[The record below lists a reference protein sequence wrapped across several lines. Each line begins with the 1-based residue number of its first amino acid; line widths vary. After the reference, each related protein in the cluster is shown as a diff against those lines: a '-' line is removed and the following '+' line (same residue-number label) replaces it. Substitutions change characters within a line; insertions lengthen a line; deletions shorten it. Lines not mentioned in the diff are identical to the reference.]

1 MIKDKFRKV
10 HWRSVTGLE
19 PPSCAW
25 KSDSEPQH
33 IKADS
38 WRQSFYAGV
47 EGLSVSGPLT
57 YKFSS
62 VALLQNNGER
72 YSEDRVGAAGCWRA
86 IFLKELQ
93 LNSFQ
98 RWRRLQVRVQR
109 WALRSQTPS
118 WNAESI
124 KMDVGPQTC
133 NWFLKL
139 WQITA
144 EEENPTKLRQCDST
158 GWSLLNFLL
167 RLNNLCS
174 MTRVTLLLLRSHR
187 TSHVFSVT
195 GEAELLF
202 EVKTVWVGKFPP
214 DKILLHNL
222 HN

>member
-1 MIKDKFRKV
+1 MASKFLCWCWGSFGFWSANLQILYVSLYSRTME
-10 HWRSVTGLE
+10 SVTQRIVLE
-19 PPSCAW
+19 LL
-25 KSDSEPQH
+25 D
-33 IKADS
+33 
-38 WRQSFYAGV
+38 V
-47 EGLSVSGPLT
+47 E
-57 YKFSS
+57 
-62 VALLQNNGER
+62 ER
-72 YSEDRVGAAGCWRA
+72 YFLKNCRRQLISKMAAFFLDTEFQLAAG
-86 IFLKELQ
+86 
-93 LNSFQ
+93 
-98 RWRRLQVRVQR
+98 QR
-109 WALRSQTPS
+109 WALRSQTSS

-124 KMDVGPQTC
+124 KMDVGPQTS